1 LKNESIQIGEDAK
14 IIKGCKRYKKKY
26 QLLLY
31 DKYAPT
37 LMGICIRYSSSRE
50 EAEDMLQEGL
60 LNIYANI
67 KTYKGTGSFEGWL
80 KRIVINTA
88 ITKLK
93 KKKKNKLFTQIN
105 EEIDANPEPEQ
116 KEEVTSKDIRSTIY
130 DAALEKK
137 EILAVINDLPE
148 GLRIVFNLYTFEG
161 YKHKEIAQTLN
172 ITENTS
178 KSKLLRAR
186 KKIQKN
192 LYTLIQKNEPSH
204 DKIF

>member
-1 LKNESIQIGEDAK
+1 MKNESIQIGEDAK
-14 IIKGCKRYKKKY
+14 IIKGCKQYKKKY

-31 DKYAPT
+31 DKYAPA
-37 LMGICIRYSSSRE
+37 LMGICVRYSSSRE

-93 KKKKNKLFTQIN
+93 NKKKNKIVTQIN
-105 EEIDANPEPEQ
+105 EEIDASPEPEQ
-116 KEEVTSKDIRSTIY
+116 NDDLTHKDLRSTIY

-137 EILAVINDLPE
+137 EILAVINELPE

-161 YKHKEIAQTLN
+161 YKHKEIAQSLN

-192 LYTLIQKNEPSH
+192 LYTLIQKNE
-204 DKIF
+204 KITNEE

>member
-1 LKNESIQIGEDAK
+1 MKNESIQIGEDAK
-14 IIKGCKRYKKKY
+14 IIKGCKQYKKKY

-93 KKKKNKLFTQIN
+93 KKKKNKTDTQIN
-105 EEIDANPEPEQ
+105 EEIDASPEPEQ
-116 KEEVTSKDIRSTIY
+116 NDDLMHDDIRSTIY
-130 DAALEKK
+130 DAALEKQ
-137 EILAVINDLPE
+137 EILAVINELPE

-161 YKHKEIAQTLN
+161 YKHKEIAESLN
-172 ITENTS
+172 IKENTS

-192 LYTLIQKNEPSH
+192 LYTLIHKKEKRLNEE
-204 DKIF
+204 

>member
-1 LKNESIQIGEDAK
+1 MKNESIQIGEDAK
-14 IIKGCKRYKKKY
+14 IVKGCKQYKKKY

-80 KRIVINTA
+80 KRIVMNTA

-93 KKKKNKLFTQIN
+93 KKKKNKTDTQIN
-105 EEIDANPEPEQ
+105 EEIDASPEPEQ
-116 KEEVTSKDIRSTIY
+116 NDDLMHDDIRSTIY
-130 DAALEKK
+130 DAALEKQ
-137 EILAVINDLPE
+137 EILAVINELPE

-161 YKHKEIAQTLN
+161 YKHKEIAESLN
-172 ITENTS
+172 IKENTS

-192 LYTLIQKNEPSH
+192 LYTLIHKKEKRLNEE
-204 DKIF
+204 

>member
-14 IIKGCKRYKKKY
+14 IIKGCKQYKKKY

-93 KKKKNKLFTQIN
+93 KKKKNKTDTQIN
-105 EEIDANPEPEQ
+105 EEIDASPEPEQ
-116 KEEVTSKDIRSTIY
+116 NDDLMHDDIRSTIY
-130 DAALEKK
+130 DAALEKQ
-137 EILAVINDLPE
+137 EILAVINELPE

-161 YKHKEIAQTLN
+161 YKHKEIAESLN
-172 ITENTS
+172 IKENTS

-192 LYTLIQKNEPSH
+192 LYTLIHKKEKRLNEE
-204 DKIF
+204 